1 MFKSWW
7 ECPVKAQPS
16 YFNFLIK
23 LMKQWSHIAVGWR
36 SLEIFCKKFFL
47 QKKIV
52 GDEKWF
58 GKKRKFETS
67 RQQISQSFPHSFRF
81 DLWQMRLNASMCNFD
96 KTGFKYFYI
105 KSEFIE
111 ISKLFAT
118 IYYTTQCFNVQFW
131 QDKF

>member
-7 ECPVKAQPS
+7 ECPVKAKPA
-16 YFNFLIK
+16 YYNFLIK

-36 SLEIFCKKFFL
+36 SLEIFFCKNIFFC
-47 QKKIV
+47 KKIV

-81 DLWQMRLNASMCNFD
+81 DLWQMRLNAKMCNFD

-105 KSEFIE
+105 KFEFIE
-111 ISKLFAT
+111 KLQ
-118 IYYTTQCFNVQFW
+118 IICNNLLHYSMLQFW
-131 QDKF
+131 QDQI